1 MTESARP
8 PDLAQVL
15 EMLSGALEGRDPAAL
30 TGLRSRLQGIARA
43 HMAPKDGLRRV
54 LDSEDL
60 TQEALCDVIRNV
72 RLFRGRTWAE
82 FHAFLEAVLCRRK
95 ADLARH
101 HARLRRRAQR
111 HALPL
116 DELALSS
123 DSPSPSSSASLS
135 EELRRL
141 KALVD
146 TLPGDQGEAL
156 RLRLAGH
163 EYAAIAARLGISEL
177 AARKRLSRAL
187 EALRGKWSGDAE
199 P

>member
-1 MTESARP
+1 M
-8 PDLAQVL
+8 
-15 EMLSGALEGRDPAAL
+15 
-30 TGLRSRLQGIARA
+30 
-43 HMAPKDGLRRV
+43 
-54 LDSEDL
+54 
-60 TQEALCDVIRNV
+60 
-72 RLFRGRTWAE
+72 
-82 FHAFLEAVLCRRK
+82 
-95 ADLARH
+95 
-101 HARLRRRAQR
+101 
-111 HALPL
+111 
-116 DELALSS
+116 
-123 DSPSPSSSASLS
+123 S

-163 EYAAIAARLGISEL
+163 GYAAIAARLGISEL